1 MRSIT
6 NYKFNCLVALCEA
19 LLLINFS
26 ARAPLKNTKAR
37 RASSAFLFYE
47 IFILSQWAIGSSIQ
61 S

>member
-26 ARAPLKNTKAR
+26 ARAPMKNTKAR
-37 RASSAFLFYE
+37 RSAFLFYE